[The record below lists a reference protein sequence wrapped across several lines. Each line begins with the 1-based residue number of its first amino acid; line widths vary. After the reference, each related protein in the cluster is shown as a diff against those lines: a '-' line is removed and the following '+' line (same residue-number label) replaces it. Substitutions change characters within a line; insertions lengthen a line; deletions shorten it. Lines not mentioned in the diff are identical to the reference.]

1 MIEGM
6 KRAKSLKSKFLMK
19 QACQLD
25 DF

>member
-6 KRAKSLKSKFLMK
+6 KQAKSLKSKFLMK